1 MGIRCNFLLFL
12 FAEKHFST
20 LNTFF
25 TTARWWA
32 VRSASSS
39 QSAARTQLCQHWGV
53 DMEMFPMWSKH
64 FKPRGW
70 LTNTSHS
77 SVARICRTKHHF
89 FFLFFLFLERE
100 ILPLVLMAVSILA
113 ASLSGSK
120 SGAGTTVGN
129 KGSWPWEVKARSKLT
144 VLLLTS

>member
-25 TTARWWA
+25 TTARWRA

-64 FKPRGW
+64 FKPWGW

-89 FFLFFLFLERE
+89 FFLFFFFSFFWRERSC
-100 ILPLVLMAVSILA
+100 LWFWWR
-113 ASLSGSK
+113 SLSWQHLYQGQSQEQVPQWGTKDPDPEKSK
-120 SGAGTTVGN
+120 Q
-129 KGSWPWEVKARSKLT
+129 EVN
-144 VLLLTS
+144 